1 MVLVIKNPPT
11 NTRNERNSDLVPG
24 SGRSLEK
31 EMATHSS
38 ISCLENPMERRQR
51 NLEGS
56 SPWGHKESV
65 MTELTHTHT
74 HTVAGV

>member
-1 MVLVIKNPPT
+1 M
-11 NTRNERNSDLVPG
+11 D
-24 SGRSLEK
+24 
-31 EMATHSS
+31 
-38 ISCLENPMERRQR
+38 RRQR

-74 HTVAGV
+74 HTHTHTDTVAGV